1 MENLGISSVKGK
13 ELLPIDTAG
22 KIEFVQQAVMIYGR
36 KQLQDDKSVI
46 WDYVVCHIPKGI
58 FQKKAIFF

>member
-1 MENLGISSVKGK
+1 
-13 ELLPIDTAG
+13 
-22 KIEFVQQAVMIYGR
+22 MIYGR